1 VQLPLFGLRRLR
13 IHWNAPRRIISRSRL
28 LPSSVAAAEV
38 ALRYE
43 PQPVL
48 SRYIFNLTGTGFRF
62 NSNRGRVHSPLILIA
77 ICEGPQ
83 ATAGDNFQGKS
94 QAARMTAIESI
105 EAHHQ

>member
-1 VQLPLFGLRRLR
+1 LQ
-13 IHWNAPRRIISRSRL
+13 AS
-28 LPSSVAAAEV
+28 
-38 ALRYE
+38 ALASAHLDIGNDVFAHE
-43 PQPVL
+43 TFLDAQPVL

-83 ATAGDNFQGKS
+83 ATAGDNFRRES